1 MIIGAL
7 ILRKNDK
14 WEALVSIVVEKKN
27 KEIKNM
33 LEGEKE

>member
-14 WEALVSIVVEKKN
+14 WEALVSIVVEK
-27 KEIKNM
+27 IK
-33 LEGEKE
+33 K